1 MQVISL
7 CDHSGV
13 MARPWAEAGHQC
25 LCIDLD
31 HPHKEKT
38 HNNITYRR
46 GDVRTLT
53 PADLPAPDII
63 FSFPPCT
70 NLAVS
75 GARWFKAKKIQ
86 GLIDALTLVESCRRL
101 CEWYGCPWMLENPVS
116 ILSTCWRKPDSTF
129 HPWQYGD
136 DYQKKT
142 CLWHGGGFVMPAAEI
157 MTPPE
162 NVRQSIW
169 EQPPG
174 PERARIRSQTPAGF
188 AKAVCLANSSKVSM

>member
-53 PADLPAPDII
+53 PADLPTPDII

-86 GLIDALTLVESCRRL
+86 GLIDALTLV
-101 CEWYGCPWMLENPVS
+101 
-116 ILSTCWRKPDSTF
+116 
-129 HPWQYGD
+129 
-136 DYQKKT
+136 
-142 CLWHGGGFVMPAAEI
+142 
-157 MTPPE
+157 
-162 NVRQSIW
+162 
-169 EQPPG
+169 
-174 PERARIRSQTPAGF
+174 
-188 AKAVCLANSSKVSM
+188 